1 MQSTNNVPGVCDPI
15 VGIWSGMN
23 RASDQ
28 IRSGD
33 RNAAA
38 EILMGVIDLASGI
51 ETRCVRLIGLL
62 TKSMSATGP
71 ELGRVSQEIADEMGL
86 EAVQV
91 FSMITGGDE

>member
-1 MQSTNNVPGVCDPI
+1 MKSMNNVPGVCDPL

-23 RASDQ
+23 QASDQ

-33 RNAAA
+33 RNASA
-38 EILMGVIDLASGI
+38 ESLMGVIDLASGI

-62 TKSMSATGP
+62 TKSLYATGS

-86 EAVQV
+86 EAAQV
-91 FSMITGGDE
+91 FSMITGDAE